1 MPLSPSGSLAQSYA
15 EDRGGRGPSPPPP
28 GPRRVVLKRNALEV
42 EEDEGTG
49 ATPKLAVPKRRLHA
63 AERSG
68 GAATAS
74 PATAARDASP
84 AVDLHTDLHDV
95 HAYVLANWVF
105 QLLHVRP
112 RMQSLRAEVLPL
124 LMARQYRGGRGGV
137 RAHGVADARGARA
150 AAGRAAGDGR
160 RGTAGRGRRGRERSR
175 SAGARRDHGA
185 ALRGRRGRGLAGDGP
200 SPRRPDGRPQ
210 GGAPVDAAVGVAAPR
225 RGGGDVPCQPAP
237 LRGRGAGPV
246 DGLKTVDEA
255 AAMDEAEMATP
266 DALD

>member
-15 EDRGGRGPSPPPP
+15 EDRGGRGPSPPAP

-63 AERSG
+63 AARGGGG
-68 GAATAS
+68 GAAAAL

-105 QLLHVRP
+105 QLLHARP

-124 LMARQYRGGRGGV
+124 LVARQYRGLEAAFGPTGWRTPRGPARLRGV
-137 RAHGVADARGARA
+137 LRAMDAGGLRVVEGAGASAAAAPARDEIMARLCAA
-150 AAGRAAGDGR
+150 AAGGDWP
-160 RGTAGRGRRGRERSR
+160 GTAPPP
-175 SAGARRDHGA
+175 
-185 ALRGRRGRGLAGDGP
+185 GDP
-200 SPRRPDGRPQ
+200 T
-210 GGAPVDAAVGVAAPR
+210 AAPKEAR
-225 RGGGDVPCQPAP
+225 LSTLPSGSPPPAEEE
-237 LRGRGAGPV
+237 
-246 DGLKTVDEA
+246 EA
-255 AAMDEAEMATP
+255 FPASRHPFAVVAQVLSTD
-266 DALD
+266 